1 MATEKKEVTLYG
13 IIIDNWDGKSTAELY
28 ELKALETEKQ
38 YQLDKDTTK
47 CFYISRINKST
58 LVDDAW
64 IDEFGK
70 KFIGTTKQ
78 AVIRA
83 VIEYFEGEI
92 KRHEA
97 KISLANEYIEEVK
110 KLEG

>member
-13 IIIDNWDGKSTAELY
+13 VIVDKWDGKPTAKFY

-38 YQLDKDTTK
+38 YQLDKGTRY
-47 CFYISRINKST
+47 FYISRINKSA
-58 LVDDAW
+58 LIDNAW
-64 IDEFGK
+64 VDEFGG

-78 AVIRA
+78 GVIRA

-92 KRHEA
+92 KEYEA
-97 KISLANEYIEEVK
+97 RIAIANEYIEEVK
-110 KLEG
+110 KL